1 MIKNI
6 LSTIIIATIAL
17 NITAQVSNPVTW
29 KFESKLISENTAEL
43 KFTATIDEAYHMYGA
58 YFADGGPIPTTFH
71 FEESDDF
78 KLENK
83 IVEITPAQKRHD
95 TSFDMDITLHN
106 KKAVFVQKI
115 KLKTSK
121 TLLIKGYVEYMAC
134 TEKNCLPPVQ
144 QEFKFNIIP
153 TKLSSSGKTEK
164 EIKIKDTLQPKN
176 TSLKTGVNDSISVI
190 SSKVNPEKSTESNSI
205 WGFLIVAFLAGLAA
219 AATPCVYPM
228 IPMTVSFFL
237 RGSENRFRAIS
248 KGLLFGASI
257 IIIYLI
263 IGTVGGSFIQLVAN
277 HWIANLSF
285 FALFVVFALS
295 FLGLFEIILP
305 SSLANNVDKQA
316 DKGGYMGVFFM
327 ALALVILSFSC
338 TIPFI
343 GSIIVEGASQNLTHS
358 VLGIL
363 AYSIA
368 FALPYTVFA
377 LSPTLLK
384 SLPKSGGWLNAVK
397 ILLGLFM
404 LAFSFKF
411 LGNVDQAFH
420 FGLLSREMVLSIWSA
435 ILSMAGLYL
444 LGKIKFSHDSDLEY
458 VSVPRFLLALTS
470 FAFAIY
476 FVVVM
481 VNGIN
486 VKTLSSFLPPITEKT
501 ASTISANQDANNEIC
516 DIPKYSDLFHLPF
529 GLKGYFDYKQGMECA
544 AKQNKPILI
553 DFKGHACGNCKVME
567 AAVWSDSEVQKI
579 LREQF
584 IIIALYTDDRTDL
597 ALNDQYISTNDGRN
611 KTTIGQANLD
621 LQINKFKSNALP
633 LNVILDAKGNQIGNT
648 IGMESN
654 VQKYIAFLN
663 NGVAKFKLSK

>member
-1 MIKNI
+1 MKKTISSI
-6 LSTIIIATIAL
+6 LLIAVISL
-17 NITAQVSNPVTW
+17 NITSQVANPVKW
-29 KFESKLISENTAEL
+29 KFESKQVSENTAEL

-71 FEESDDF
+71 FEESGDF
-78 KLENK
+78 NLENK
-83 IVEITPAQKRHD
+83 IIEITPAQKKHD
-95 TSFDMDITLHN
+95 TSFDMDITLHS

-115 KLKTSK
+115 KFKTSNPI
-121 TLLIKGYVEYMAC
+121 LIKGYVEYMAC

-144 QEFKFNIIP
+144 QEFKLNVVP
-153 TKLSSSGKTEK
+153 TKLTSSVKAEK
-164 EIKIKDTLQPKN
+164 EIKGVDTIKPQLTALKVK
-176 TSLKTGVNDSISVI
+176 TSDSTAIVH
-190 SSKVNPEKSTESNSI
+190 SKVKSEKSTGSDSI

-237 RGSENRFRAIS
+237 KGSENRFRAIS
-248 KGLLFGASI
+248 KGLLFGSSI

-263 IGTVGGSFIQLVAN
+263 IGTIGGSFIQLVAN

-295 FLGLFEIILP
+295 FLGLFEILLP
-305 SSLANNVDKQA
+305 GSLANNVDKQA
-316 DKGGYMGVFFM
+316 DKGGYMSVFFM

-343 GSIIVEGASQNLTHS
+343 GSIIVEGASHNLTHS

-363 AYSIA
+363 SYSTA
-368 FALPYTVFA
+368 FALPYTIFA

-397 ILLGLFM
+397 VLLGLFM

-420 FGLLSREMVLSIWSA
+420 LGLLSREMVLSIWAA

-444 LGKIKFSHDSDLEY
+444 LGKIKFSHDSELEY
-458 VSVPRFLLALTS
+458 VSVPRFILALAS

-481 VNGIN
+481 INGIN
-486 VKTLSSFLPPITEKT
+486 LKTLSSFLPPITEKT
-501 ASTISANQDANNEIC
+501 ESISTNQDTNSEIC
-516 DIPKYSDLFHLPF
+516 DTPKYSDLFHLPF
-529 GLKGYFDYKQGMECA
+529 GLKGYFDYKQGIECA
-544 AKQNKPILI
+544 AKQNKPVLL

-567 AAVWSDSEVQKI
+567 AEVWSDPEVQKI

-584 IIIALYTDDRTDL
+584 IIIALYTDDRTEL
-597 ALNDQYISTNDGRN
+597 ALNDQYVSINDGKK
-611 KTTIGQANLD
+611 KTTIGKANLD
-621 LQINKFKSNALP
+621 LQITKFKSNALP
-633 LNVILDAKGNQIGNT
+633 LYVILGSDGKQIEEP
-648 IGMESN
+648 IGLETD
-654 VQKYIAFLN
+654 VQKYIGFLN
-663 NGVAKFKLSK
+663 IGVAAAKTNK